1 MAKFI
6 YRMQNILE
14 LKMKLETQAE
24 NAFAAA
30 NAELFEEEKR
40 LEALM
45 ERQAGYETHLEELYA
60 GLINVLKVKETQ
72 DAIEI
77 MKLQIDAQRLL
88 VEQAQHRVDIAR
100 QKLQK
105 AIQERKTHEKLRENA
120 FEVFLEEEKAE
131 ESKMIDELVS
141 YRFGQGKNSGDS

>member
-1 MAKFI
+1 
-6 YRMQNILE
+6 MQNILE

-30 NAELFEEEKR
+30 NAELFEEEKK
-40 LEALM
+40 LDALV
-45 ERQAGYETHLEELYA
+45 ERKAGYETRLEELYS
-60 GLINVLKVKETQ
+60 GLINVLEVKETQ

-77 MKLQIDAQRLL
+77 MQLQINAQKLQVSRAKKQ
-88 VEQAQHRVDIAR
+88 VDIAR
-100 QKLQK
+100 QKLQE
-105 AIQERKTHEKLRENA
+105 AIKERKTHEKLRENA

-141 YRFGQGKNSGDS
+141 YRFGQSKEE